1 MTKNEL
7 FHLLGISDLT
17 ALPARVMEILTGEET
32 VRNQIYLELLKLNN
46 HDLSHDWFQPL
57 YESELAER
65 KQKKQDFTP
74 PELSI
79 ICSRLTSQEGSIHEP
94 TAGNGSMI
102 IADWWERQR
111 KRLPWDSYPSQNLVT
126 CWELSER
133 SIPLLLLNLSI
144 RGIMGY
150 VYHGDVLENRVIQ
163 KYILLNKTDDNLG
176 FSDVIKANINDR
188 IVNDDI
194 R

>member
-79 ICSRLTSQEGSIHEP
+79 ICSRLTSRHQREP
-94 TAGNGSMI
+94 CWGRKDSAG
-102 IADWWERQR
+102 AERTR
-111 KRLPWDSYPSQNLVT
+111 GKRAF
-126 CWELSER
+126 LSR
-133 SIPLLLLNLSI
+133 
-144 RGIMGY
+144 
-150 VYHGDVLENRVIQ
+150 
-163 KYILLNKTDDNLG
+163 
-176 FSDVIKANINDR
+176 AW
-188 IVNDDI
+188 
-194 R
+194 